1 MIYIDMHK
9 NYLAHHGIKGQRW
22 GVRRNRKKALSTTDP
37 RVLSKYSSY
46 LTDQELNDR
55 INRIQIEQRAR
66 ALLPQKKKKERKK
79 MTLVGVL
86 AQAGAAA
93 GSLNKIAQA
102 WNGDLGTLIRKFRK
116 GGGVSDATS
125 GHVSTDDIV
134 SKCMEVIGPKLKQ
147 CWVMTMSELQRQ
159 NAARYQQNQSNNV
172 VYQPSRTSP
181 QIQPHSIVPYAPR
194 R

>member
-1 MIYIDMHK
+1 MHN

-22 GVRRNRKKALSTTDP
+22 GVRRKRKKALSTSDP
-37 RVLSKYSSY
+37 RVLNKYRSY

-55 INRIQIEQRAR
+55 INRIQIEQRAQ
-66 ALLPQKKKKERKK
+66 ALIPKKQKKERKK

-102 WNGDLGTLIRKFRK
+102 WNGDLGSLIKKFGK
-116 GGGVSDATS
+116 SGGIANPASS
-125 GHVSTDDIV
+125 HVSTDDIV
-134 SKCMEVIGPKLKQ
+134 GKCLEAIGPKLKQ
-147 CWVMTMSELQRQ
+147 CWTMTMSELQRQ
-159 NAARYQQNQSNNV
+159 NAARYQQTQSNDV
-172 VYQPSRTSP
+172 VYQPSTTVP
-181 QIQPHSIVPYAPR
+181 QIQSYPIVPYTQR

>member
-1 MIYIDMHK
+1 MYK
-9 NYLAHHGIKGQRW
+9 NYLVHHGVKGQRW

-55 INRIQIEQRAR
+55 INRIQIEQRAQ
-66 ALLPQKKKKERKK
+66 ALIPRKKKKERKK
-79 MTLVGVL
+79 LTLVGVL
-86 AQAGAAA
+86 ANAGAAA

-134 SKCMEVIGPKLKQ
+134 SKCMAAIGPKLKQ
-147 CWVMTMSELQRQ
+147 CWTMTMSELQKQ
-159 NAARYQQNQSNNV
+159 NAQRYRSDNV
-172 VYQPSRTSP
+172 VYQQSTNAP
-181 QIQPHSIVPYAPR
+181 QIQSYPIVPYSQR

>member
-1 MIYIDMHK
+1 MYT
-9 NYLAHHGIKGQRW
+9 NYLAHHGVKGQRW
-22 GVRRNRKKALSTTDP
+22 GVRRKRKKALSTTDP

-55 INRIQIEQRAR
+55 INRIQIEQRAQS
-66 ALLPQKKKKERKK
+66 LIPKKKKKERKK
-79 MTLVGVL
+79 ITLVGVL

-102 WNGDLGTLIRKFRK
+102 WNGDLGTLIKKFKK
-116 GGGVSDATS
+116 GSSVSDATS

-134 SKCMEVIGPKLKQ
+134 SKCMDAIGPKLKQ
-147 CWVMTMSELQRQ
+147 CWTMTISELQKQ
-159 NAARYQQNQSNNV
+159 NAKQHRSDNV
-172 VYQPSRTSP
+172 VYQQSTNVPR
-181 QIQPHSIVPYAPR
+181 IQSYPIVPYSQR

>member
-1 MIYIDMHK
+1 MYT
-9 NYLAHHGIKGQRW
+9 NCLAHHGVKGQRW
-22 GVRRNRKKALSTTDP
+22 GVRRNRKKALNTTDP

-66 ALLPQKKKKERKK
+66 ALIPQKKKKERKK
-79 MTLVGVL
+79 LTLVDVL
-86 AQAGAAA
+86 SQAGAAA

-102 WNGDLGTLIRKFRK
+102 WNGDLGTLIRKFGK
-116 GGGVSDATS
+116 GGSVSDATS

-134 SKCMEVIGPKLKQ
+134 SKCMDAIGPKLKK
-147 CWVMTMSELQRQ
+147 CWTMTISELQKQ
-159 NAARYQQNQSNNV
+159 NAKQYQSDNV
-172 VYQPSRTSP
+172 VYQQSTNVP
-181 QIQPHSIVPYAPR
+181 QIQSYPIVPYSQR